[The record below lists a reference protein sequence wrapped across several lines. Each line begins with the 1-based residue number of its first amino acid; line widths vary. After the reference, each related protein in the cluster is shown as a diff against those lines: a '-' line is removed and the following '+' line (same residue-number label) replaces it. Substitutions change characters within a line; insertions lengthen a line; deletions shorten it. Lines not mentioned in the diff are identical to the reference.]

1 MSKIRVHELAKE
13 FSIPPKEMEAW
24 IKSHGY
30 PIKNYSSTLEDHE
43 VREIRIKFREEQVAG
58 PLNKGDGGGQSQKTS
73 EVSAESATSKTP
85 TVVRR
90 RPSIKLTKITSEPQP
105 SSDASKET
113 MAVVSEKSGG
123 AAKQVEAIK
132 DKGVSPSMPVQ
143 PQAASSEPATKT
155 AVEGPKKPQKTTEA
169 QVAKPV
175 TPESYVKII
184 KKETPAAISREPQT
198 SAPEDREHKTVQSKS
213 TTDRDVSQSAPIQ
226 PQSEPETI
234 TEPSVEGPEKPQKA
248 IEIEKTD
255 ATSRSLTQ
263 SKIPEHEGSQSTA
276 EQTPLPE
283 TGTKDEKKHPL
294 REVMMGKREK
304 GHERHETSQQK
315 DAQQPKSYVKIV
327 DRPRIVLPQPQPP
340 QPRQPQRP
348 SRPTIGAPSGAT
360 NKGRKNE
367 TIPSN
372 TVQARSLPHLDIT
385 TPVLDVDKR
394 TKKKEMP
401 KRVVQ
406 VSEMEEAA
414 KRRKAATKKIEKLKP
429 ITKLLSEEL
438 DSDMMDALLPETSM
452 DETLPE
458 PVFRTAV
465 GKIGPGKKKASR
477 DARDTNRSQSSQPFH
492 EAQMGRK
499 KLIMDEA
506 IQLGDLAKKMGVKS
520 GDLIAKLMGMG
531 VMATINQSIDFDTA
545 ALLASEFN
553 FEVEKRTVAED
564 ILLEFES
571 KGSGELV
578 LRPPVVTVMGHVDH
592 GKTSLLDAIREA
604 DVVSKEAGGITQH
617 IGAYHVT
624 LASGHDVVFLDTPGH
639 EAFTAMRA
647 RGAQITDIVVLVVA
661 ADDGVMAQTKE
672 AIDHAKAANVPIIV
686 AINKIDKPNANIE
699 RVKRELAEYGLVPEE
714 WGGDTIFVN
723 ISAKKRIGI
732 EEFLEMLALQS
743 EVMELKADPTR
754 FAKGHVVESK
764 LDKGRGPV
772 ATLLISDGTLHVGD
786 SMVCGMHYGKIR
798 AMNNDKG
805 LPIKSA
811 GPSMPVEVL
820 GLSGVP
826 SAGDEFVVL
835 PDEKKAREVAEYRQ
849 RKHREIELAKSI
861 QKISL
866 DNVFDRIKAQDMKE
880 LGIILKTDVQGSLEA
895 ISDALKKLS
904 TPDVTL
910 QIVAS
915 GIGAI
920 SESDVLLASASN
932 AIIIGFN
939 VKPNPQARALAEQEK
954 VDIRFYD
961 VIFNLLDE
969 VKNAMAGLLEPV
981 FKEKNL
987 GRAVVKQVFMVPKV
1001 GAVAGCAV
1009 TEGVVQRNAKAR
1021 LLRDNVVVY
1030 TGKIISLRRFKEDV
1044 KEVGSG
1050 YECGIGLE
1058 RFNDIKEGDI
1068 IEAFVLEE
1076 TKPILTG

>member
-13 FSIPPKEMEAW
+13 FSLAPKEMETW
-24 IKSHGY
+24 IKNHGY

-43 VREIRIKFREEQVAG
+43 VQEIRMKFREERAVQFASSAVTG
-58 PLNKGDGGGQSQKTS
+58 ENSDSKRPHKTS
-73 EVSAESATSKTP
+73 DNTADNISARAT
-85 TVVRR
+85 TVIRR
-90 RPSIKLTKITSEPQP
+90 RPGIKLTKITHNGETAPQEPLQ
-105 SSDASKET
+105 DTASTSGEERVEAQK
-113 MAVVSEKSGG
+113 VPLVSERPEARP
-123 AAKQVEAIK
+123 AATGE
-132 DKGVSPSMPVQ
+132 PSLKHVQ
-143 PQAASSEPATKT
+143 PAP
-155 AVEGPKKPQKTTEA
+155 PK
-169 QVAKPV
+169 
-175 TPESYVKII
+175 SYVKVI
-184 KKETPAAISREPQT
+184 KKETPAAAPKETPSSVPPESPDKTVVRVKAASEAIKMQPPKKEEAVRPPETPSEKSPEVPVTKPATLEKAAAEPQET
-198 SAPEDREHKTVQSKS
+198 LTGTVPPVEAHTTERPS
-213 TTDRDVSQSAPIQ
+213 TAA
-226 PQSEPETI
+226 
-234 TEPSVEGPEKPQKA
+234 EKVMA
-248 IEIEKTD
+248 EKT
-255 ATSRSLTQ
+255 
-263 SKIPEHEGSQSTA
+263 EGK
-276 EQTPLPE
+276 E
-283 TGTKDEKKHPL
+283 EKKHPL
-294 REVMMGKREK
+294 REVVMGKREK
-304 GHERHETSQQK
+304 GHERHETSPQK
-315 DAQQPKSYVKIV
+315 TAQQPKSYVKIV

-340 QPRQPQRP
+340 ASKQQPRP
-348 SRPTIGAPSGAT
+348 SRPGGTGAPGAYSG
-360 NKGRKNE
+360 KGRRPE
-367 TIPSN
+367 TPQPAPSFPDK
-372 TVQARSLPHLDIT
+372 TAPRIDIT
-385 TPVLDVDKR
+385 APVLELDKK
-394 TKKKEMP
+394 TKKKDMP

-414 KRRKAATKKIEKLKP
+414 RRRKAAAKKTEKLKP

-438 DSDMMDALLPETSM
+438 DSDLNITDALLPETSV
-452 DETLPE
+452 DETILE
-458 PVFRTAV
+458 PVVFKT
-465 GKIGPGKKKASR
+465 GPSKSG
-477 DARDTNRSQSSQPFH
+477 T
-492 EAQMGRK
+492 GRK
-499 KLIMDEA
+499 KTTRPISAPQSEAASGASDAQSGRRRLILNEA
-506 IQLGDLAKKMGVKS
+506 IQLGDLAKKMGVKI
-520 GDLIAKLMGMG
+520 GDVIGKLMSMG
-531 VMATINQSIDFDTA
+531 VMATINQTIDYDTA

-564 ILLEFES
+564 MLLEFEPQ
-571 KGSGELV
+571 GSGEQV

-624 LASGHDVVFLDTPGH
+624 LSSGHDVVFLDTPGH

-647 RGAQITDIVVLVVA
+647 RGAQVTDIVILVVA

-672 AIDHAKAANVPIIV
+672 AIDHAKAAKVPIIV
-686 AINKIDKPNANIE
+686 AINKIDKPNANID

-743 EVMELKADPTR
+743 EVMELKADPNR
-754 FAKGHVVESK
+754 PAKGHVVESK

-772 ATLLISDGTLHVGD
+772 ATLLISNGTLNVGD
-786 SMVCGMHYGKIR
+786 SLVCGMHYGKIR

-849 RKHREIELAKSI
+849 RKHRETELAKGV
-861 QKISL
+861 QKVSL

-880 LGIILKTDVQGSLEA
+880 LGIVLKTDVQGSVEA
-895 ISDALKKLS
+895 ISDALNKLS

-910 QIVAS
+910 KIVAS

-932 AIIIGFN
+932 AIVIGFN
-939 VKPNPQARALAEQEK
+939 VKPNPQARSLAEQEK

-961 VIFNLLDE
+961 VIFNLLDDI
-969 VKNAMAGLLEPV
+969 KNAMTGLLEPV
-981 FKEKNL
+981 FREKTL
-987 GRAVVKQVFMVPKV
+987 GRALVRQVFMVPKV

-1009 TEGVVQRNAKAR
+1009 TDGVVQRNSKAR

-1058 RFNDIKEGDI
+1058 RFNDIKEGDV
-1068 IEAFVLEE
+1068 IESFVMEE
-1076 TKPILTG
+1076 TKPVLAS

>member
-13 FSIPPKEMEAW
+13 FSLAPKEMEAW
-24 IKSHGY
+24 IKNHGY

-43 VREIRIKFREEQVAG
+43 VQEIRMKFREERAAMSASSAIAG
-58 PLNKGDGGGQSQKTS
+58 EGSNTIKSHR
-73 EVSAESATSKTP
+73 TP
-85 TVVRR
+85 ENIPEHTASRPTTVIRR
-90 RPSIKLTKITSEPQP
+90 RPGIRLTKITHNGETATEEPLKELA
-105 SSDASKET
+105 STGREERIEASKESS
-113 MAVVSEKSGG
+113 VSERPDARP
-123 AAKQVEAIK
+123 AAT
-132 DKGVSPSMPVQ
+132 
-143 PQAASSEPATKT
+143 SEPT
-155 AVEGPKKPQKTTEA
+155 PKHVHSAPPK
-169 QVAKPV
+169 
-175 TPESYVKII
+175 SYVKVI
-184 KKETPAAISREPQT
+184 KKETPPKTPEETKETPSQLPESIDKTAAKAEMKPEAIKIH
-198 SAPEDREHKTVQSKS
+198 APK
-213 TTDRDVSQSAPIQ
+213 
-226 PQSEPETI
+226 PEAA
-234 TEPSVEGPEKPQKA
+234 PEKPAEAPVTKPA
-248 IEIEKTD
+248 DVEKT
-255 ATSRSLTQ
+255 TGPKETQ
-263 SKIPEHEGSQSTA
+263 VGPVSPVEALEAERPNTA
-276 EQTPLPE
+276 AEKVIAEKTE
-283 TGTKDEKKHPL
+283 VKEEKKHPL
-294 REVMMGKREK
+294 REVVMGKREK
-304 GHERHETSQQK
+304 GHEKHEPPAQK
-315 DAQQPKSYVKIV
+315 NAQQPKSYVKIV
-327 DRPRIVLPQPQPP
+327 DRPRIVLPQPPAPSPKQ
-340 QPRQPQRP
+340 QTRP
-348 SRPTIGAPSGAT
+348 SRPGGASGAPGSYAG
-360 NKGRKNE
+360 KNRRPE
-367 TIPSN
+367 TTQPAPSFPDR
-372 TVQARSLPHLDIT
+372 TAPRIDIT
-385 TPVLDVDKR
+385 APVLELDKK
-394 TKKKEMP
+394 TKKKDMP

-414 KRRKAATKKIEKLKP
+414 RRRKAAAKKTERLKP

-438 DSDMMDALLPETSM
+438 DTDLSVTDAMLSDVSV
-452 DETLPE
+452 DETILE
-458 PVFRTAV
+458 PVVFKAAV
-465 GKIGPGKKKASR
+465 NKSGAGRKK
-477 DARDTNRSQSSQPFH
+477 TNKSLSSPQT
-492 EAQMGRK
+492 EAGRISSDVQTGRK
-499 KLIMDEA
+499 KLILNEA
-506 IQLGDLAKKMGVKS
+506 VQLGDLAKKMGVKI
-520 GDLIAKLMGMG
+520 GDVIGKLMSMG
-531 VMATINQSIDFDTA
+531 VMATINQSIDYDTA
-545 ALLASEFN
+545 ALLAAEFN

-564 ILLEFES
+564 MLMEFEPQ
-571 KGSGELV
+571 GSGEQV

-604 DVVSKEAGGITQH
+604 DVVSREAGGITQH

-624 LASGHDVVFLDTPGH
+624 LSSGHDVVFLDTPGH

-647 RGAQITDIVVLVVA
+647 RGAQVTDIVILVVA

-672 AIDHAKAANVPIIV
+672 AIDHAKAAKVPIIV

-743 EVMELKADPTR
+743 EVMELKADPKR
-754 FAKGHVVESK
+754 PAKGHVVESK

-772 ATLLISDGTLHVGD
+772 ATLLISDGTLNVGD

-849 RKHREIELAKSI
+849 RKHREAELAKSV
-861 QKISL
+861 QKVSL

-880 LGIILKTDVQGSLEA
+880 LGIVLKTDVQGSVEA
-895 ISDALKKLS
+895 ISDALNKLS

-910 QIVAS
+910 KIVAS

-939 VKPNPQARALAEQEK
+939 VKPNPQARQLAEQEK

-961 VIFNLLDE
+961 VIFNLLDDI
-969 VKNAMAGLLEPV
+969 KNAMTGLLEPV
-981 FKEKNL
+981 FREKTL
-987 GRAVVKQVFMVPKV
+987 GRALVRQVFMVPKV

-1009 TEGVVQRNAKAR
+1009 TDGVVQRNSKAR

-1044 KEVGSG
+1044 KEVSSG

-1058 RFNDIKEGDI
+1058 RFNDIKEGDV
-1068 IEAFVLEE
+1068 IESFVMEE
-1076 TKPILTG
+1076 TKPVLAS

>member
-13 FSIPPKEMEAW
+13 FSLAPKEMEAW
-24 IKSHGY
+24 IKNHGY

-43 VREIRIKFREEQVAG
+43 VHEIRMKFREERAARSVSSVVEGEG
-58 PLNKGDGGGQSQKTS
+58 PHARQSHKTLDKMS
-73 EVSAESATSKTP
+73 EDTASRQT
-85 TVVRR
+85 TVIRR
-90 RPSIKLTKITSEPQP
+90 RPSIRLTKITHNGETAAEESLEETASTGPEERAEVSEAPTP
-105 SSDASKET
+105 KHLPPAPPKSYVKVIKKEPPKET
-113 MAVVSEKSGG
+113 
-123 AAKQVEAIK
+123 
-132 DKGVSPSMPVQ
+132 
-143 PQAASSEPATKT
+143 PQAAPPKTSATAPKETPPPATESMDKT
-155 AVEGPKKPQKTTEA
+155 AVKAKMEPKTSKIHHPKPETAPEKSAEAPVTETAPVSPVETPEAERLDTTHQKVIAEKTEA
-169 QVAKPV
+169 KDTTRQQVA
-175 TPESYVKII
+175 
-184 KKETPAAISREPQT
+184 
-198 SAPEDREHKTVQSKS
+198 
-213 TTDRDVSQSAPIQ
+213 
-226 PQSEPETI
+226 
-234 TEPSVEGPEKPQKA
+234 
-248 IEIEKTD
+248 IEKTE
-255 ATSRSLTQ
+255 A
-263 SKIPEHEGSQSTA
+263 KE
-276 EQTPLPE
+276 
-283 TGTKDEKKHPL
+283 EKKHPL
-294 REVMMGKREK
+294 REVVMGKREK
-304 GHERHETSQQK
+304 GHERHEPSTQK
-315 DAQQPKSYVKIV
+315 TAQQPKSYVKIV
-327 DRPRIVLPQPQPP
+327 DRPRIVLPQPVPPSSKQQP
-340 QPRQPQRP
+340 RP
-348 SRPTIGAPSGAT
+348 SRPGGPGAPGSYSG
-360 NKGRKNE
+360 KNRRPE
-367 TIPSN
+367 TTPSAPSFSDR
-372 TVQARSLPHLDIT
+372 TTPRIDIT
-385 TPVLDVDKR
+385 APVLEIDKK
-394 TKKKEMP
+394 TKKKDLP

-414 KRRKAATKKIEKLKP
+414 RRRKAAAKKTERLKP

-438 DSDMMDALLPETSM
+438 DTDLNVTDVLLPETSA
-452 DETLPE
+452 DEAILE
-458 PVFRTAV
+458 PVVFRTGT
-465 GKIGPGKKKASR
+465 GKSGP
-477 DARDTNRSQSSQPFH
+477 
-492 EAQMGRK
+492 GRK
-499 KLIMDEA
+499 KTTRPLSSPQAEAGQVSSDAQAGRKRLILDDA
-506 IQLGDLAKKMGVKS
+506 IQLGDLAKKMGVKI
-520 GDLIAKLMGMG
+520 GDVIGKLMSMG
-531 VMATINQSIDFDTA
+531 VMATINQSIDYDTA
-545 ALLASEFN
+545 ALLATEFN

-564 ILLEFES
+564 MLMEFEQQ
-571 KGSGELV
+571 GSGELV

-647 RGAQITDIVVLVVA
+647 RGAQVTDIVILVVA

-672 AIDHAKAANVPIIV
+672 AIDHAKAAKVPIIV
-686 AINKIDKPNANIE
+686 AINKIDKPNANID

-732 EEFLEMLALQS
+732 DEFLEMLALQS

-754 FAKGHVVESK
+754 SAKGHVVESK

-786 SMVCGMHYGKIR
+786 SIVCGMHYGKIR

-849 RKHREIELAKSI
+849 RKNREIELAKSI

-880 LGIILKTDVQGSLEA
+880 LGIILKTDVQGSVEA
-895 ISDALKKLS
+895 ISDALNKLS

-910 QIVAS
+910 KIVAS

-939 VKPNPQARALAEQEK
+939 VKPNPQARNLAEQEK

-961 VIFNLLDE
+961 VIFNLIDDI
-969 VKNAMAGLLEPV
+969 KNAMTGLLEPV
-981 FKEKNL
+981 FKEKTL
-987 GRAVVKQVFMVPKV
+987 GRALVRQVFMVPKV

-1009 TEGVVQRNAKAR
+1009 TDGVVQRNSKAR

-1058 RFNDIKEGDI
+1058 RFNDIKEGDV
-1068 IEAFVLEE
+1068 IESFVLEE
-1076 TKPILTG
+1076 TKHVLAS